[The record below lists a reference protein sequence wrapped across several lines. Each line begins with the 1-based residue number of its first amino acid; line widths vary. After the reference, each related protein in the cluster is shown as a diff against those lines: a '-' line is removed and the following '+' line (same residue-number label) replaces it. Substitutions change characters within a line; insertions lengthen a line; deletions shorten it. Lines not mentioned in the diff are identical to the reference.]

1 MQKIIDSL
9 SDYYKNNTQV
19 TDYESTSRQKA
30 FSRFI
35 SRGMPSRKDEAW
47 RYANIANCYSQS
59 LQQPEPNDSF
69 SLPKEYSEIQPDI
82 LVVDGFVRVLT
93 ENLGIDV
100 MSLQDAM
107 ITYPEKVQDY
117 LSKAQDNNV
126 TNNPFVDFN
135 AAAWSSGLFVEVQD
149 NFKQSN
155 SLNILYINT
164 GSFFLNN
171 LNILLLGKNTELSI
185 SEHYYGKNS
194 YNVNN
199 VTNIYLDIAANLTH
213 EILQQD
219 GNDAIRQNYVYV
231 KQLSSS
237 SYKQRCYSFGAKFYR
252 AETVVDFKEP
262 NAEAEYVGVDF
273 TTKDNWHATNFKA
286 IHNASN
292 CISRQQ
298 FRSIVSTA
306 SSCSFLGHILV
317 PQGVEA
323 SAAYQD
329 SKSLLLGETARAN
342 VKPYLE
348 IFSDDVVCT
357 HSANIG
363 NLDENSVFYLRA
375 RGYNQPL
382 AYLVLLQAFVHELI
396 SVCSDENIKSIAEN
410 NLENLSSHVFLDG
423 IHD

>member
-9 SDYYKNNTQV
+9 SEYYKKNTHV
-19 TDYESTSRQKA
+19 VDYDSSSRQKA
-30 FSRFI
+30 FARFI
-35 SRGMPSRKDEAW
+35 AKGIPSRKDEAW
-47 RYANIANCYSQS
+47 RYANITSWYKQN
-59 LQQPEPNDSF
+59 LQQPEPNYTF
-69 SLPKEYSEIQPDI
+69 SLLQEYSEIQPDI
-82 LVVDGFVRVLT
+82 LVVDGFVQILT
-93 ENLGIDV
+93 ENLGIDA
-100 MSLQDAM
+100 MSLQDAI

-117 LSKAQDNNV
+117 VNKSQDNNL
-126 TNNPFVDFN
+126 TDNPFVDFN
-135 AAAWSSGLFVEVQD
+135 AAAWSSGLFVDVKD
-149 NFKQSN
+149 NFKKPGSI
-155 SLNILYINT
+155 NIVYVNT
-164 GSFFLNN
+164 GNFFLNN
-171 LNILLLGKNTELSI
+171 LNIIVLGKNAELNI
-185 SEHYYGKNS
+185 AEHYYGKNT

-199 VTNIYLDIAANLTH
+199 VTNIYLDTSANLTH

-219 GNDAIRQNYVYV
+219 GNDAIRQNYICV

-252 AETVVDFKEP
+252 AETVVDFKES

-292 CISRQQ
+292 CTSRQQ
-298 FRSIVSTA
+298 FRSLVASV
-306 SSCSFLGHILV
+306 SSCSFLGHIFV

-323 SAAYQD
+323 TAAYQD
-329 SKSLLLGETARAN
+329 SKSLLLGQTARAN

-348 IFSDDVVCT
+348 IFADDVVCT
-357 HSANIG
+357 HSASIG

-396 SVCSDENIKSIAEN
+396 SVCTNEEIKSIAAK

-423 IHD
+423 MYD